1 MDLRHIKEEVEE
13 TLMIQGK
20 ESRGYNVYSK
30 KEHYVDRN
38 EEAFESLCQ
47 RVGIINES
55 ENLEGKNVSKNY

>member
-20 ESRGYNVYSK
+20 ESRWYQ
-30 KEHYVDRN
+30 VDRKKQHCVDGN
-38 EEAFESLCQ
+38 EGAFESLCQ

-55 ENLEGKNVSKNY
+55 ENLEGKNVSKNC